1 MKQKEPSVSDCQNTN
16 VMLKT
21 KKKIKKVLPA
31 HCHNNNHSMNWR
43 VIKILD
49 FEPHWYRRRV
59 SEMINIHLQDSKINK
74 NEDTKSLHNSYIN
87 VIDKLTQL

>member
-1 MKQKEPSVSDCQNTN
+1 MQTWSRLRIRLSEHECNIENKR
-16 VMLKT
+16 L
-21 KKKIKKVLPA
+21 KKVLPA

-43 VIKILD
+43 AIKILD

-74 NEDTKSLHNSYIN
+74 NKDTKSLHNSYIN